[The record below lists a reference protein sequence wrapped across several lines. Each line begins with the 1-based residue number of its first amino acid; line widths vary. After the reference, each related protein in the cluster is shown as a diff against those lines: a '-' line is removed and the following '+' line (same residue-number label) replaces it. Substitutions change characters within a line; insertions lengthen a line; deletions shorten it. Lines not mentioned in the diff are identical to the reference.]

1 MPVALVEIGFMT
13 NQEELDKLKSDEYQE
28 AAAKALC
35 TGCAPDIGGVRP

>member
-28 AAAKALC
+28 AAAKALAQAVLQ
-35 TGCAPDIGGVRP
+35 TLEE